1 MATIDANNKDS
12 LVEYAY
18 ESLRKLIQTAT
29 FPPGSKLSTIEISS
43 MLNISRTPVVSAL
56 NRLVAEGLAESVPR
70 KGIFVPKLTGKKI
83 RDLIETRIMLEV
95 YAART
100 ATDNMYFFPNVLKD
114 MEKAIND
121 FELVGTHDYQKGA
134 TAEFNFHYGFILLSG
149 NEELKKIYNSNC
161 GISAAYYM
169 YQAGNVTMDQRS
181 AAINEHPYLLNLLKD
196 GKKDELQKA
205 LELHLR
211 DSLKVLN
218 FIVDNSPNLL

>member
-1 MATIDANNKDS
+1 MPNIVETGKDS

-18 ESLRKLIQTAT
+18 ESLRKLIQTTA
-29 FPPGSKLSTIEISS
+29 FPPGSKLSTTEISA
-43 MLNISRTPVVSAL
+43 MLNVSRTPVVSAL
-56 NRLVAEGLAESVPR
+56 NRLVAEGLAESIPR
-70 KGIFVPKLTGKKI
+70 KGIFVPRLTGKKI

-100 ATDNMYFFPNVLKD
+100 ATDNMYFYPNVISD
-114 MEKAIND
+114 MEKTLEEFKHIS
-121 FELVGTHDYQKGA
+121 GHDYQKGA
-134 TAEFNFHYGFILLSG
+134 TAEFNFHNGFILLSG

-169 YQAGNVTMDQRS
+169 YQTGNVTMDQRS
-181 AAINEHPYLLNLLKD
+181 AAINEHPYLLNLLKE
-196 GKKDELQKA
+196 GKSEELQNA

>member
-1 MATIDANNKDS
+1 MKDNTDLTKDS

-18 ESLRKLIQTAT
+18 ENIRKLIQTAI
-29 FPPGSKLSTIEISS
+29 FPPGSKLSTTDISTR
-43 MLNISRTPVVSAL
+43 LNISRTPVVSAL
-56 NRLVAEGLAESVPR
+56 NRLVAEGLADSIPR
-70 KGIFVPKLTGKKI
+70 KGIYVQKLTGKKI

-100 ATDNMYFFPNVLKD
+100 APDNMFFYPNVIND
-114 MEKAIND
+114 MESAIKD
-121 FELVGTHDYQKGA
+121 FSQLGPHDYQRSA
-134 TAEFNFHYGFILLSG
+134 TAEFNFHNGFIILSG

-169 YQAGNVTMDQRS
+169 YQVGNVTMDQRS
-181 AAINEHPYLLNLLKD
+181 VAINEHPYLLQLLKE
-196 GKKDELQKA
+196 GKAEELQSA